1 MVTDQIADML
11 IRIKNAQA
19 SKKEAV
25 SFPYSGIKL
34 EIAKALGQKTAD
46 VELALEDLKAKYNQP
61 ASGLRILHEGEN
73 YQMATNP
80 DNAGVVD
87 LFIKQE
93 AVGELTRAQLETL
106 TVVAY
111 RGPIT
116 RPELEQIRGVNCALI
131 LRNLLIR
138 GLVEEEEKSDKL
150 LPTYVLSMEAM
161 RHLGVASVSE
171 LVDYDKLSKHE
182 FIEKALG
189 HNGVSPGGAT
199 DSSQGF

>member
-1 MVTDQIADML
+1 MSLISQIESIL
-11 IRIKNAQA
+11 FVA
-19 SKKEAV
+19 SK
-25 SFPYSGIKL
+25 SISL
-34 EIAKALGQKTAD
+34 REIASAIKRKED
-46 VELALEDLKAKYNQP
+46 EVKLAIEDLKAKYNHDQ
-61 ASGLRILHEGEN
+61 SGLRILVVDDKV
-73 YQMATNP
+73 QMATNP

-106 TVVAY
+106 TVIAY

-138 GLVEEEEKSDKL
+138 GLVEEEEKADKL

-161 RHLGVASVSE
+161 RHLGIASVSE
-171 LVDYDKLSKHE
+171 LADYENLSKHE
-182 FIEKALG
+182 YIESALKK
-189 HNGVSPGGAT
+189 
-199 DSSQGF
+199 DI